1 MEMFLIDLCRKIITL
16 EMLNKCDVNTLL
28 TILSDLTNQF
38 FPKKRLSRKQYKVAK
53 NPWITPEILTAIKKK
68 DKLDAKYLKER
79 TPVSFT
85 NYKKCRNQLTHAKIK
100 AKQNFFENLF
110 RETKNPSDT
119 WKHINKFLRKQKSS
133 SAMPQAIITNGKTI
147 TSPHQICN
155 EMNIHFVKI
164 GEKLSSNIKCSNSG
178 NFTQFLGKRQVSSIY
193 LRPTDAFEVIK
204 IISGLNKRKSS
215 DYIDIPALL
224 IKEAKFLIG
233 RQLANIFN
241 ECLRSGSYPDILKI
255 AKVVPLH
262 KGGSKLDLNNYR
274 PISILSPINKIFE
287 TILHKRLIEFWE
299 KYNLFYDSHF
309 GFRKHH
315 SANHAITHLF
325 ESVLKQRDGNNLV
338 CGIFLDFAKAFDC
351 VNHEILLKKLE
362 HYGVRGKAYDLLNS
376 YLTNTVD
383 FNLL

>member
-1 MEMFLIDLCRKIITL
+1 MSQNIIDYANHISSIGCAQLINKPTRIGKTSSTIIDHIYANGTFDNQVSPFILCADISDHLPVCAEVKHKPTKKIIKRPFLRQFSEERMEMFLIDLCRKINTL
-16 EMLNKCDVNTLL
+16 EMLNNCDVNTLL

-53 NPWITPEILTAIKKK
+53 NPWITPKILTAIKNK
-68 DKLDAKYLKER
+68 DKLYANYLKER

-100 AKQNFFENLF
+100 AKQSFFENLF

-193 LRPTDAFEVIK
+193 LRPTDAFEVIET
-204 IISGLNKRKSS
+204 ISGLNKRKSS
-215 DYIDIPALL
+215 GYIDIPVLL

-287 TILHKRLIEFWE
+287 TTFCI
-299 KYNLFYDSHF
+299 S
-309 GFRKHH
+309 G
-315 SANHAITHLF
+315 
-325 ESVLKQRDGNNLV
+325 
-338 CGIFLDFAKAFDC
+338 
-351 VNHEILLKKLE
+351 
-362 HYGVRGKAYDLLNS
+362 
-376 YLTNTVD
+376 
-383 FNLL
+383 